1 MPTPGASAN
10 PASAA
15 LPVSPEVA
23 VTIMIFSSPA
33 PSFEP
38 VRAMRRGS
46 IWRATSLKALV
57 GPCHSSSTCV
67 GTPSALAGARR
78 FTGVSC
84 LASVAGGGG
93 DDHDLLVPGAVVRAR
108 AGHEAGQ
115 HLEGDVFEGTRGAV
129 PQLEHV
135 CGHAVGVGRRE
146 ALHGGDFGI
155 GESLLIC
162 LKLPRT
168 PQTAT
173 LAPSWVLICSSCTR
187 LTLPSG

>member
-23 VTIMIFSSPA
+23 VTIMIFSSPV

-67 GTPSALAGARR
+67 GTPSALAGVRR
-78 FTGVSC
+78 LTGVITGVIS
-84 LASVAGGGG
+84 ASAKVSSYASET
-93 DDHDLLVPGAVVRAR
+93 HAAISSGA
-108 AGHEAGQ
+108 
-115 HLEGDVFEGTRGAV
+115 
-129 PQLEHV
+129 
-135 CGHAVGVGRRE
+135 
-146 ALHGGDFGI
+146 
-155 GESLLIC
+155 
-162 LKLPRT
+162 
-168 PQTAT
+168 
-173 LAPSWVLICSSCTR
+173 
-187 LTLPSG
+187 